1 MLTNAVPGDP
11 VVVRLGVI
19 DEATTVHA
27 SGTATAT
34 VRAPNELGDAVGT
47 VQVGVVDL
55 PFTVT
60 IHATA
65 APIETTITTALPA
78 PTTPP
83 PVTGLDDTATLVG
96 LDAALGVLATA
107 RQPSLHHSTPLRAE
121 NDAQSDSNELD
132 RTILDEERPPRV
144 GFARRRSVAMSK
156 ARLEPCS
163 AQGPSG
169 PSSL

>member
-11 VVVRLGVI
+11 VVVRLGVT

-34 VRAPNELGDAVGT
+34 VGAPNELGDAVGT

-65 APIETTITTALPA
+65 APIETTTTTALPA

-83 PVTGLDDTATLVG
+83 PVTGLDDTATLAG
-96 LDAALGVLATA
+96 LAAALGVLATA
-107 RQPSLHHSTPLRAE
+107 R
-121 NDAQSDSNELD
+121 
-132 RTILDEERPPRV
+132 RP
-144 GFARRRSVAMSK
+144 
-156 ARLEPCS
+156 
-163 AQGPSG
+163 
-169 PSSL
+169 